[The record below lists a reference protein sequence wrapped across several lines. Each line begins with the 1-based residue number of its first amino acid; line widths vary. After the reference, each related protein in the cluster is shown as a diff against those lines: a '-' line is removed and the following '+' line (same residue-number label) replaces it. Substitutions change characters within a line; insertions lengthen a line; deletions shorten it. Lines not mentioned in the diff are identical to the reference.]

1 MPIIRSLLDLDWYK
15 LTMGQFVFARYR
27 DVPVTYAF
35 TNRTAR
41 VRLAECIDEA
51 TLRRE
56 LDHARTLR
64 LTPGELAYLRSFK
77 TGDGPLFSEDYLRF
91 LEELALP
98 AYRLERTGGTYR
110 LEFPGAW
117 SKAIYWET
125 IALAIV
131 NELYYRAILDR
142 LSPRRQ
148 EMICFAGKV
157 RLAEKIEALSGRPDI
172 TFCDFG
178 TRRRFSRAWQ
188 GYVDQVLSQTM
199 PGQFLGTSCVES
211 AMTLGLTPMGTMA
224 HELFMVMAGIMH
236 GSDACVRTSHNRMLQ
251 EWWEAYGGDYSVA
264 LTDAYG
270 TDFFFQDMTAG
281 QARAWKG
288 LRQDSGDPLIFG
300 ERAIAFYHAL
310 GIDPR
315 EKLLVF
321 SDGLDLAAI
330 LKIADRF
337 AGRIR
342 VTFGWGTNLTNDLGP
357 EPLSLVVKVVEAWG
371 NPTVKLS
378 DNLAKATGDPEQI
391 ERFKRIFG
399 YRGGMFAECRY

>member
-1 MPIIRSLLDLDWYK
+1 MNIIQSLLDLDWYK
-15 LTMGQFVFARYR
+15 LTMGQFVFRRYR

-35 TNRTAR
+35 TNRTAK
-41 VRLAECIDEA
+41 VRLTEHIDEA
-51 TLRRE
+51 ALRRE
-56 LDHARTLR
+56 LDRARTLR
-64 LTPGELAYLRSFK
+64 FTAEELDYLRGFR
-77 TGDGPLFSEDYLRF
+77 TADRRLFGEDYLRF
-91 LEELALP
+91 LEGLSLP
-98 AYRLERTGGTYR
+98 AYRLERAGGTYR

-117 SKAIYWET
+117 TEAIYWET

-131 NELYYRAILDR
+131 NELYYRAAMDR
-142 LSPRRQ
+142 LGPRRR
-148 EMICFAGKV
+148 EMARFTGKI

-178 TRRRFSRAWQ
+178 TRRRFSREWQ

-199 PGQFLGTSCVES
+199 PNQFTGTSCVAS
-211 AMTLGLTPMGTMA
+211 AMKLGLAPIGTMA

-236 GSDACVRTSHNRMLQ
+236 RSDDCVRTSHNRMLQ
-251 EWWEAYGGDYSVA
+251 EWWEEYGEDYSVA

-270 TDFFFQDMTAG
+270 TDFFFRDMTFE
-281 QARAWKG
+281 QAYAWKG
-288 LRQDSGDPLIFG
+288 LRQDSGDPIVFG

-315 EKLLVF
+315 EKVLVF

-342 VTFGWGTNLTNDLGP
+342 VTFGWGTNLTNDLGL
-357 EPLSLVVKVVEAWG
+357 EPLSLVVKVAAAWG

-399 YRGGMFAECRY
+399 YTNGSYAECRY